1 MANRYETEQQVKL
14 SDALPG
20 TWLLESRIDMT
31 AAGERLPDPMLGED
45 PVALLIY
52 DRSGHF
58 AVQFMKRD
66 RSTSV
71 QTRSPAV
78 PGKNNTQS
86 QAGYDAYFGTYSVD
100 DANGT
105 VTQQLMGS
113 LSAGNVGMLLTRS
126 MEVRGNKLVIELS
139 TSAADGTPVT
149 RTLTWRRLGGA
160 TDAAPPRG
168 TGT

>member
-1 MANRYETEQQVKL
+1 VKL
-14 SDALPG
+14 SEALPG
-20 TWLLESRIDMT
+20 TWLLQSRIDVT
-31 AAGERLPDPMLGED
+31 AAGERHPDPLLGED

-66 RSTSV
+66 RS
-71 QTRSPAV
+71 SPAQAPSARV
-78 PGKNNTQS
+78 AVSNNTQS

-100 DANGT
+100 DTNGT

-113 LSAGNVGMLLTRS
+113 LSAGNVGMVLTRK
-126 MEVRGNKLVIELS
+126 MEVRGSKLMIQLS
-139 TSAADGTPVT
+139 TSATDGTPVT
-149 RTLTWRRLGGA
+149 RTLTWKRLAGTVGTA
-160 TDAAPPRG
+160 SARG